1 MKNIIH
7 YFLRRIQI
15 KKPIASHK
23 SLKVH
28 PFEVKFDKKTNQPY
42 INITPISKFKAHKYF
57 LEDLIED
64 NVLLNKLEF
73 ESVKYI
79 FYSYGILRATEKN
92 NLYCL
97 EEILLLNNEIKVKN
111 LTTFDY
117 EYWNKQ
123 KFDTN
128 FMLLDKKSLKL
139 SCEFFSNIK
148 PNSSNGDNG
157 TDEDSKNNHLKLI
170 K

>member
-1 MKNIIH
+1 M
-7 YFLRRIQI
+7 
-15 KKPIASHK
+15 
-23 SLKVH
+23 
-28 PFEVKFDKKTNQPY
+28 
-42 INITPISKFKAHKYF
+42 
-57 LEDLIED
+57 
-64 NVLLNKLEF
+64 
-73 ESVKYI
+73 
-79 FYSYGILRATEKN
+79 
-92 NLYCL
+92 
-97 EEILLLNNEIKVKN
+97 LLLNNEIKVKN

-139 SCEFFSNIK
+139 SCEFFLNIK
-148 PNSSNGDNG
+148 PNPSNGDNG